1 MRYLLIGLA
10 VLVTVGA
17 VCVVSGLALEQSMDE
32 ISEKLTLSEARFTA
46 GDLSGALELART
58 ARERWESCRQF
69 FGAALH
75 GEASASAERKLD
87 VLIRLL
93 ENNPDAAAEAYSEA
107 IEELQL
113 IGDGER
119 MTLGNLL

>member
-10 VLVTVGA
+10 VLVAVGA
-17 VCVVSGLALEQSMDE
+17 VCVVSGITLERNMEE
-32 ISEKLTLSEARFTA
+32 ISEELTLSEERFRA
-46 GDLSGALELART
+46 GDIQGALTLAHA
-58 ARERWESCRQF
+58 ARGRWEAHSRF
-69 FGAALH
+69 FGAVLH

-93 ENNPDAAAEAYSEA
+93 ETDPEAAAEAYSEA
-107 IEELQL
+107 IEELRL
-113 IGDGER
+113 IGSGER

>member
-10 VLVTVGA
+10 VLVAVGT
-17 VCVVSGLALEQSMDE
+17 VCVVSGITLERCMDE
-32 ISEKLTLSEARFTA
+32 ISEELTLSEEKFEA
-46 GDLSGALELART
+46 GDIHGALELAQS
-58 ARERWESCRQF
+58 ARGRWETSRQF

-75 GEASASAERKLD
+75 GEASSSAERRLD

-93 ENNPDAAAEAYSEA
+93 ESDPAAAAEAYSEA
-107 IEELQL
+107 IEELRL

-119 MTLGNLL
+119 LTLGNLL

>member
-17 VCVVSGLALEQSMDE
+17 VCVVSGITLERNMEE
-32 ISEKLTLSEARFTA
+32 ISEELTLSEERFRA
-46 GDLSGALELART
+46 GDIRGALTLAHS
-58 ARERWESCRQF
+58 ARGRWEAHSRF

-93 ENNPDAAAEAYSEA
+93 ETDPEAAAEAYSEA
-107 IEELQL
+107 IEELRL
-113 IGDGER
+113 IGDGEQ